1 MTTRTDRRSQR
12 WAPRTGFLLAALFC
26 FVAPPRAGAQTGTG
40 SIAGQITDSRTQ
52 LPIAGATIEI
62 AEGQL
67 RASSGPDGRYRIN
80 GVAVGTHALSAR
92 RIGYGVTRQTVAV
105 TSGGTA
111 TADFALQVAAA
122 MLDEMVVTGTAGGEQ
137 RRAVGNAVSTIN
149 VTTELDKAAAPNLT
163 SLLNSRSPGVVVTAM
178 TGRLGA
184 TPAIQIRGKSSLSLG
199 NSPLVYIDGVRVNN
213 AQGIGPT
220 GSGGLATQNSQIG
233 GRMNDINPDDIE
245 SIEVISGP
253 AAATIYGTEA
263 AAGVIQIITKKG
275 AFGGNTQSA
284 FQASVGSMY
293 FRDAAGR
300 VPTNYAKDK
309 SGNIVA
315 WNGVQAEADSGRPL
329 FKTGLTRQYNG
340 SFSGGS
346 QIRYYVSSAFENDYG
361 IEPNNSLR
369 QFSAHANISAPIGD
383 KSDFT
388 TSLNFVDQSAH
399 LGVDNGASALL
410 GAQVGHPL
418 AYGPRTVGGQSID
431 PRGFY
436 PGYPPEVFQTL
447 YDNADGLNRFTGS
460 GTLNNRPTSW
470 FTQRAVL
477 GLDYSG
483 EDARAIERFAPANLA
498 PFLGTSASGRI
509 GQTLRRNTLISA
521 DYSGTAKFNLTSA
534 LGSTSSIGGQFYN
547 SESNSSFLGGIG
559 FPASDIETVSATAQ
573 SIPATQTQTI
583 NTTIGAYAQEQLSW
597 RDRFF
602 VAAAVR
608 VDNNSAFGSQFKW
621 VTYPKVSASWVVN
634 EEPWWRWSSINSFRL
649 RTAYGESG
657 RQPLAFSALRVFT
670 PVPGPG
676 GTNAVTP
683 GSIGNAD
690 LRPER
695 GKELEVGLEGELFHR
710 LTVNLT
716 YYTRKTIDDII
727 NQPVAPSSG
736 FPGSRV
742 MNLGR
747 VDNHG
752 FEMQSTLQALT
763 RRNVSWEITGNVG
776 TNKDVIRDLGNVP
789 SLITAAGPA
798 NVVGYP
804 IGGIWSRRVVS
815 ADRNA
820 TTGLAANIK
829 CDGGP
834 DKDPVDCASGVFSY
848 LGTTT
853 PGFTGSVGN
862 TVTIG
867 KNLRLYALV
876 DFKRGYIEQSSTE
889 LLRCSGATGTPV
901 CRQTYYPQEYS
912 PIELAYATVG
922 AATQYYQDY
931 YYQSGNFVKLREVS
945 ATYTLPQTW
954 ARGLSRA
961 SFTLA
966 ARELHTW
973 TKFHGLDPEAYLST
987 SPTNGSDQA
996 ITPPLSRIIGTFNI
1010 AW

>member
-1 MTTRTDRRSQR
+1 MTTRASRRFLR
-12 WAPRTGFLLAALFC
+12 WAPGTGFLLATLLGSA
-26 FVAPPRAGAQTGTG
+26 APGARAQTGTG
-40 SIAGQITDSRTQ
+40 TIAGQVTDSRTQ
-52 LPIAGATIEI
+52 APVAGATIEI
-62 AEGQL
+62 ADSPL
-67 RASSGPDGRYRIN
+67 RGSSGPDGRYRIN
-80 GVAVGTHALSAR
+80 GVPAGSHSVSAR
-92 RIGYGVTRQTVAV
+92 RIGFGVTRQTVSV
-105 TSGGTA
+105 TTGGTA

-122 MLDEMVVTGTAGGEQ
+122 LLDEMVVTGTAGGEQ
-137 RRAVGNAVSTIN
+137 RRAIGNAVSTID
-149 VTTELDKAAAPNLT
+149 VSSELDKAAAPNLT
-163 SLLNSRSPGVVVTAM
+163 SLLNSRSPGVVVTAT

-184 TPAIQIRGKSSLSLG
+184 TPAINIRGKSSLSLG

-213 AQGIGPT
+213 ASGVGPT

-233 GRMNDINPDDIE
+233 GRMNDINPEDIE

-275 AFGGNTQSA
+275 AFGGSVQTA
-284 FQASVGSMY
+284 LQASVGSMY
-293 FRDAAGR
+293 FRDAENR
-300 VPTNYAKDK
+300 VPTNYAKSK
-309 SGNIVA
+309 TTGEIVT
-315 WNGVQAEADSGRPL
+315 WNGVKAEADSGRPI

-369 QFSAHANISAPIGD
+369 QFNTHANISAPIGT
-383 KSDFT
+383 KSDFS
-388 TSLNFVDQSAH
+388 TSLNYVNQSAH

-410 GAQVGHPL
+410 GAEVGHPV
-418 AYGPRTVGGQSID
+418 AFPAS
-431 PRGFY
+431 RGFY
-436 PGYPPEVFQTL
+436 PGYPPEVFQQL
-447 YDNADGLNRFTGS
+447 YDNGDGLNRFTGS

-477 GLDYSG
+477 GIDYSN

-498 PFLGTSASGRI
+498 PFLGASASGRI

-521 DYSGTAKFNLTSA
+521 DYNGTAKFNLTSA
-534 LGSTSSIGGQFYN
+534 LGSTFSVGGQFYN
-547 SESNSSFLGGIG
+547 SEANTSFLGGIG
-559 FPASDIETVSATAQ
+559 FPAPNIETVSATAQ
-573 SIPATQTQTI
+573 ALPASQSQTI
-583 NTTIGAYAQEQLSW
+583 NTTIGAYVQEQLSW
-597 RDRFF
+597 RDRLF
-602 VAAAVR
+602 VAAAAR
-608 VDNNSAFGSQFKW
+608 VDNNSAFGDDFKW

-634 EEPWWRWSSINSFRL
+634 EEPFWHWSAVNSLRL

-657 RQPLAFSALRVFT
+657 RQPSAFSALRVFN

-676 GTNAVTP
+676 GSNAVTP

-695 GKELEVGLEGELFHR
+695 GKELEFGLESELFHR
-710 LTVNLT
+710 LSFSLT

-727 NQPVAPSSG
+727 NQAVAPSSG

-752 FEMQSTLQALT
+752 FELQSTLQAVT
-763 RRNVSWEITGNVG
+763 RRDVSWEITGNLG
-776 TNKDVIRDLGNVP
+776 TNKDVIKDLGGVS

-798 NVVGYP
+798 SVVGYP

-815 ADRNA
+815 ADRDA
-820 TTGLAANIK
+820 TTGLATNIL

-834 DKDPVDCASGVFSY
+834 GKQPVACSQGAFSY
-848 LGTTT
+848 LGTAT

-862 TVTIG
+862 TVTIA

-876 DFKRGYIEQSSTE
+876 DFKRNYIEQSTTE
-889 LLRCSGATGTPV
+889 LLRCTGATGTPL

-922 AATQYYQDY
+922 PATQFYQDY

-945 ATYTLPQTW
+945 ATYTLPQKW
-954 ARGLSRA
+954 ARGFSRA

-973 TKFHGLDPEAYLST
+973 TKFHGLDPEAYLAA
-987 SPTNGSDQA
+987 GSDQA
-996 ITPPLSRIIGTFNI
+996 ITPPLSRIIGTFNL